1 MELSSSEMEASAALA
16 RLSALAALLLAR
28 LRTSDEVRVKERI
41 RTNDREQARPAAAHR
56 FLLVPSSRK
65 PLANG
70 LWSIFSLVI

>member
-1 MELSSSEMEASAALA
+1 MALSSSEMEASAALA
-16 RLSALAALLLAR
+16 RLSTLAALLLAR
-28 LRTSDEVRVKERI
+28 LRTNEDVGLNNQE
-41 RTNDREQARPAAAHR
+41 ARKHARLAAAHR